1 MRQKKR
7 SKFLP
12 SLLLLLIL
20 SAVVTLWVGFSVGPE
35 PKLSLTSGFDAADEV
50 ALLGPRNT
58 LTATALEPRRGIGQ
72 VQVAFEQQ
80 GKVRILSQAA
90 SVFRSPWKPWLAPEQ
105 AQTRLTVEINRETVP
120 DLREGAAVV
129 RFTAQRSS
137 GFLRWPEPVV
147 LERSFTVR
155 LKSPTLEVRSTTH
168 YVAQGGAEV
177 VVYKVGETASSSG
190 VRVGDW
196 FFPGYPLPGGEPQ
209 ERFALYAVPYDH
221 SELGDLRLVAEDQ
234 VANRSEKRFV
244 DRFFPKPLGK
254 DTIRLSDGF
263 LEKVVPDILSQ
274 TPELQPGDDLLT
286 GYLAI
291 NRELRRRNRAE
302 LRELAAGTRHE
313 FLWRGPFLSLRS
325 AKAMA
330 GFSQRRTYT
339 YKGKPVDTQDHL
351 GFDLASVARAPVQAA
366 NHGVVL
372 RTGWFGIYGNAVIL
386 DHGYGLLSLYGHLS
400 SISVQEDEEVIR
412 GQEIGRTGATGLAG
426 GDHLHF
432 AILLH
437 GLPVNPVEW
446 WDDHWIEDRLRLKLG
461 EALPG

>member
-1 MRQKKR
+1 MRRKKR

-12 SLLLLLIL
+12 SLLLLLVL
-20 SAVVTLWVGFSVGPE
+20 SAIVALWVGFSVGPE
-35 PKLSLTSGFDAADEV
+35 PRLSLTSGFDAADEV

-58 LTATALEPRRGIGQ
+58 LTATALEPERGIGE
-72 VQVAFEQQ
+72 VQVEFEQEGQ
-80 GKVRILSQAA
+80 VRTLGQTAYA
-90 SVFRSPWKPWLAPEQ
+90 FRSPWKPWVTPDQ
-105 AQTRLTVEINRETVP
+105 AQARLTVEINRDTVP
-120 DLREGAAVV
+120 DLHEGAAVV
-129 RFTAQRSS
+129 RVTAQRSS
-137 GFLRWPEPVV
+137 GFLRSPDPVV

-155 LKSPTLEVRSTTH
+155 LIPPSLEIRSTTH

-177 VVYKVGETASSSG
+177 VVYQVGETANSSG

-196 FFPGYPLPGGEPQ
+196 FFRGYPLPGGGPQ
-209 ERFALYAVPYDH
+209 ERFAFYAVPYDH
-221 SELGDLRLVAEDQ
+221 SELGDLRLVAEDL

-244 DRFFPKPLGK
+244 DRFFPKPLGR
-254 DTIRLSDGF
+254 DTVRLSDRF

-291 NRELRRRNRAE
+291 NRDLRKQNRAE
-302 LRELAAGTRHE
+302 LRELAARTRQE
-313 FLWRGPFLSLRS
+313 FLWRGPFLPLRG
-325 AKAMA
+325 AKATA
-330 GFSQRRTYT
+330 GFSQRRTYM
-339 YKGKPVDTQDHL
+339 YEGKPVDTQDHL
-351 GFDLASVARAPVQAA
+351 GFDLASVARAAVQAA
-366 NHGVVL
+366 NDGVVL
-372 RTGWFGIYGNAVIL
+372 RAGWFGIYGNAVVL

-400 SISVQEDEEVIR
+400 SISVTEGEEMIR
-412 GQEIGRTGATGLAG
+412 GQELGRTGATGLAG

-446 WDDHWIEDRLRLKLG
+446 WDDHWIQDRLRLKLG

>member
-1 MRQKKR
+1 LRQKKR

-12 SLLLLLIL
+12 TLLLLLVL
-20 SAVVTLWVGFSVGPE
+20 SAIVALWVGFSVGPE
-35 PKLSLTSGFDAADEV
+35 PQLSLTSGFDAADEV

-58 LTATALEPRRGIGQ
+58 LTATALEPERGTGQ
-72 VQVAFEQQ
+72 VQVEFEQEGQ
-80 GKVRILSQAA
+80 VHTLGQATSA
-90 SVFRSPWKPWLAPEQ
+90 FRSPWKPWLAPEQ
-105 AQTRLTVEINRETVP
+105 AQARLSVEINRETVP
-120 DLREGAAVV
+120 NLREGPVTV
-129 RFTAQRSS
+129 RLTAQRSS
-137 GFLRWPEPVV
+137 GFLRSPDPVV

-155 LKSPTLEVRSTTH
+155 LKSPSLEIRSTTH

-177 VVYKVGETASSSG
+177 VVYKVGETTSSSG

-196 FFPGYPLPGGEPQ
+196 FFPGYPLPNGEPQ
-209 ERFALYAVPYDH
+209 ERFAFYAVPYDQ
-221 SELGDLRLVAEDQ
+221 SEEGDLRLVAEDQ

-244 DRFFPKPLGK
+244 DRFFAKPLGK

-274 TPELQPGDDLLT
+274 TPELQPGDDLLA

-291 NRELRRRNRAE
+291 NRDLRRQNRAE
-302 LRELAAGTRHE
+302 LRELATRTRQE
-313 FLWRGPFLSLRS
+313 FLWRGPFLSLRG

-351 GFDLASVARAPVQAA
+351 GFDLASVARAAVQAA
-366 NHGVVL
+366 NNGVVL
-372 RTGWFGIYGNAVIL
+372 RAGWFGIYGNAVIL

-400 SISVQEDEEVIR
+400 SVSVQEGDEVIR
-412 GQEIGRTGATGLAG
+412 GQELGRTGATGLAG